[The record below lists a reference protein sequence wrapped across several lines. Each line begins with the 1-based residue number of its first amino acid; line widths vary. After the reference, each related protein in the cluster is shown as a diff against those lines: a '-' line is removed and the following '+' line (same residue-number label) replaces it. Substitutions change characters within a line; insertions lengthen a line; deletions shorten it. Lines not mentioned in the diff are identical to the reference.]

1 MDVDLRPQARG
12 PNDKGVLMRP
22 NDELLVKAASNYHLP
37 FTVMVSG
44 RVMRPGTYTIRE
56 GERLDSVLERCGGF
70 LPNAFVQGIVF
81 TRASVRAIEQQRL
94 DEAKQRLAKEA
105 ANAALTQSELSA
117 ASSTSTNSGG
127 GNMSASLMV
136 LQNVMTSAQN
146 TQAQGRMVVHINSL
160 RDGRQG
166 PDNVVLE
173 DGDNID
179 VPVLPSSV
187 NVLGEVNYPNS
198 FLRVGSSTVSDYI
211 NQAGGFTQYA
221 DKDEV
226 MVIRAD
232 GSVLTTDGFND
243 SRRSRLFPALPLI
256 SGGLMST
263 KLEVGDTVFVPEDL
277 KGFQN
282 IQMTKDITTIVASS
296 AQALAVIGLL
306 ATKL

>member
-12 PNDKGVLMRP
+12 PNDKGVLLRP

-117 ASSTSTNSGG
+117 ASTNSSSSG

-136 LQNVMTSAQN
+136 LQNVMSAAQN

-198 FLRVGSSTVSDYI
+198 FLRVGSNTVSDYI

-221 DKDEV
+221 DKEQV

-263 KLEVGDTVFVPEDL
+263 KLDVGDTVFVPEDL

-282 IQMTKDITTIVASS
+282 IQMTKDITTIVAQS